1 MNERAFQKYLATGEY
16 VPTEDAAPTT
26 LAAHDKRFHPKGF
39 DPKKD
44 HCEFREKLA
53 KQDESDIIATGSGS
67 EEKPLVARDI
77 NGEHPVVRLVDL
89 VKGKSRDE
97 LAKWLRSNKDAYVRL
112 YHGTGAPAVLGGGGI
127 SRTSRNNQRT
137 SQSSRGFVYLA
148 TDPAVA
154 RRYADM
160 GYNGPTE
167 VYSVDL
173 KVSELK
179 PDKDSLFFLRRSGAE
194 SSEFGDSLADSLY
207 YTGNARVAR
216 DIMPYEMGKTGLKK
230 DDKADSSVLGSADGN
245 KKPWEREYDEVVAK
259 YKGTDKWLK
268 APNGEPTNLT
278 ERQWVQVRTP
288 SFKAWFGDWEKDP
301 ANASKVIDSN
311 GEPMVVYHETDWKP
325 SKRNGAFKRDLS
337 GYDGM
342 FFFSIAPSRKGLE
355 FGKFC
360 HKLFLNIRN
369 PVMQKTQ
376 TYNGLRDYDETRND
390 GSINIFTHR
399 FGIDGDHKLEPVN
412 GKVLGCKMPNQI
424 KSATDNSGAFS
435 PEKENI
441 MDGAADA
448 PRKPSLRDIAAA
460 ALAEDK

>member
-1 MNERAFQKYLATGEY
+1 M
-16 VPTEDAAPTT
+16 
-26 LAAHDKRFHPKGF
+26 
-39 DPKKD
+39 
-44 HCEFREKLA
+44 
-53 KQDESDIIATGSGS
+53 
-67 EEKPLVARDI
+67 
-77 NGEHPVVRLVDL
+77 
-89 VKGKSRDE
+89 
-97 LAKWLRSNKDAYVRL
+97 
-112 YHGTGAPAVLGGGGI
+112 
-127 SRTSRNNQRT
+127 
-137 SQSSRGFVYLA
+137 
-148 TDPAVA
+148 
-154 RRYADM
+154 
-160 GYNGPTE
+160 
-167 VYSVDL
+167 YSVDL

-230 DDKADSSVLGSADGN
+230 GDEADSSVPPAAADG
-245 KKPWEREYDEVVAK
+245 KKKSWEREYDEVVAK

-311 GEPMVVYHETDWKP
+311 GEPMVVYRGSPEKMGDVFEYGHNFYGGNKGFWFTNSKSGAETY
-325 SKRNGAFKRDLS
+325 AFNDDT
-337 GYDGM
+337 GE
-342 FFFSIAPSRKGLE
+342 KGE
-355 FGKFC
+355 VKEV
-360 HKLFLNIRN
+360 FLNARN
-369 PVMQKTQ
+369 IVDLVPLGINTTSRRLCDFV
-376 TYNGLRDYDETRND
+376 RDIY
-390 GSINIFTHR
+390 
-399 FGIDGDHKLEPVN
+399 GIDIGRGSSKAERINDIYERIQDRLYPGSHDGIRLADVGHTYIVKTPT
-412 GKVLGCKMPNQI
+412 QI

-460 ALAEDK
+460 ALAEDR